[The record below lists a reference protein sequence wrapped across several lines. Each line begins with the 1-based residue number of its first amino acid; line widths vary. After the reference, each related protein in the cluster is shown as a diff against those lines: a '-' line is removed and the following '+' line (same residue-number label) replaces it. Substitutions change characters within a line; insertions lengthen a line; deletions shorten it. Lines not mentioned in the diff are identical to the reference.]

1 MDYQRS
7 SSQFKEA
14 ILTKLSQSGLS
25 VRKFAEQEGIN
36 LSTLYSWQKQFNTSG
51 LSVLKVNLSDKWSS
65 EEKFSVVLET
75 ATLSEVELSE
85 YCRVKGLYPEQIKA
99 WKLACIAGNTV
110 TKQVKRVKTT
120 PEQKSDKNRIKELE
134 RELRRKEKA
143 LAETAALLVLGKK
156 FDAYWKE
163 KEDS

>member
-1 MDYQRS
+1 MDYQRY

-14 ILTKLSQSGLS
+14 ILNKLSQSRLS
-25 VRKFAEQEGIN
+25 VRKFATQEGIN
-36 LSTLYSWQKQFNTSG
+36 ISTLYSWQKQFNTSG
-51 LSVLKVNLSDKWSS
+51 LSVTKVSSSDKWSS

-75 ATLSEVELSE
+75 AALPEVELKE
-85 YCRVKGLYPEQIKA
+85 YCRVNGLYCEQVKA
-99 WKLACIAGNTV
+99 WKQACIAVNT
-110 TKQVKRVKTT
+110 TVKPTRIAKVT

>member
-1 MDYQRS
+1 M
-7 SSQFKEA
+7 
-14 ILTKLSQSGLS
+14 S

-51 LSVLKVNLSDKWSS
+51 LKVSKVSSSDKWSS
-65 EEKFSVVLET
+65 EEKFAVVLET
-75 ATLSEVELSE
+75 SVLSEVELSE

-99 WKLACIAGNTV
+99 WKQACIAGNT
-110 TKQVKRVKTT
+110 TTPSKRVKQTS
-120 PEQKSDKNRIKELE
+120 EQKADKKRIKELE

-156 FDAYWKE
+156 YDAYWKE

>member
-1 MDYQRS
+1 VDYQRY

-25 VRKFAEQEGIN
+25 VRKFAVQEGIN
-36 LSTLYSWQKQFNTSG
+36 ISTLYSWQKQFNTSG
-51 LSVLKVNLSDKWSS
+51 LSVAKVSSSDKWSS

-75 ATLSEVELSE
+75 ATLSEVELNE
-85 YCRVKGLYPEQIKA
+85 YCRVKGLYSEQVKA
-99 WKLACIAGNTV
+99 WKQACIAVNTTAKS
-110 TKQVKRVKTT
+110 TKRAKVT
-120 PEQKSDKNRIKELE
+120 PEQKSDKKRIKELE
-134 RELRRKEKA
+134 REVRRKDKA

-156 FDAYWKE
+156 FDAYWKD

>member
-1 MDYQRS
+1 VDYQRY

-51 LSVLKVNLSDKWSS
+51 LNVSKVSSSDKWSS

-75 ATLSEVELSE
+75 ATLSAVELNE
-85 YCRVKGLYPEQIKA
+85 YCRIKGLYSEQVKA
-99 WKLACIAGNTV
+99 WKQACIAVNTSEKP
-110 TKQVKRVKTT
+110 TKRVKVT
-120 PEQKSDKNRIKELE
+120 PEQKSDKKRIKELE
-134 RELRRKEKA
+134 RELRRKDKA

-156 FDAYWKE
+156 FDAYWKD
-163 KEDS
+163 KEGS

>member
-1 MDYQRS
+1 MDYQRY

-14 ILTKLSQSGLS
+14 ILTKLSQSALS
-25 VRKFAEQEGIN
+25 VRKFAAQEGIN

-51 LSVLKVNLSDKWSS
+51 LNVTKVSSSDKWSS
-65 EEKFSVVLET
+65 EEKFAVVLET
-75 ATLSEVELSE
+75 ATLPAVELSE
-85 YCRVKGLYPEQIKA
+85 YCRIKGLYPEQIKA
-99 WKLACIAGNTV
+99 WKQACIAGNTT

-156 FDAYWKE
+156 FDAYWKG
-163 KEDS
+163 KEGS

>member
-1 MDYQRS
+1 MDYQRY
-7 SSQFKEA
+7 SSQFKKA
-14 ILTKLSQSGLS
+14 ILNKLSQSGLS

-36 LSTLYSWQKQFNTSG
+36 ISTLYSWQKQFNTSG
-51 LSVLKVNLSDKWSS
+51 LNVSKVSSTDKWSS
-65 EEKFSVVLET
+65 EEKFAAVLET
-75 ATLSEVELSE
+75 SALSEIELSE

-99 WKLACIAGNTV
+99 WKQACIAGNT
-110 TKQVKRVKTT
+110 TKPNKRVKQT
-120 PEQKSDKNRIKELE
+120 PEQKADKKRIKALE

-156 FDAYWKE
+156 YDAYWKE

>member
-1 MDYQRS
+1 MDYQRY

-14 ILTKLSQSGLS
+14 ILTKLSQSDLS
-25 VRKFAEQEGIN
+25 VRKFAAQEGIK

-51 LSVLKVNLSDKWSS
+51 LSVTKVSSSEKWSS

-75 ATLSEVELSE
+75 ATLSAVELSE

-99 WKLACIAGNTV
+99 WKLACIAGNTA
-110 TKQVKRVKTT
+110 TKQVKRVRTT

-163 KEDS
+163 KEGS

>member
-1 MDYQRS
+1 MDYQRY

-14 ILTKLSQSGLS
+14 ILNKLSQSGLS

-36 LSTLYSWQKQFNTSG
+36 ISTMYSWQKQFNVLG
-51 LSVLKVNLSDKWSS
+51 FSVSKVSSSDKWSS
-65 EEKFSVVLET
+65 EEKFAVVLET
-75 ATLSEVELSE
+75 STLSEVDLSE
-85 YCRVKGLYPEQIKA
+85 YCRTKGLYSEQIKA
-99 WKLACIAGNTV
+99 WKQAFIAGSTAKS
-110 TKQVKRVKTT
+110 TKRAKST
-120 PEQKSDKNRIKELE
+120 PEQKADKKRIKALE
-134 RELRRKEKA
+134 RELRRKDKA

>member
-1 MDYQRS
+1 VDYQRY
-7 SSQFKEA
+7 SSQFKKR
-14 ILTKLSQSGLS
+14 ILNKLSQSGLS

-51 LSVLKVNLSDKWSS
+51 LKVSKVSSTDKWSS
-65 EEKFSVVLET
+65 EEKFAAVLET
-75 ATLSEVELSE
+75 SALSEVELSE
-85 YCRVKGLYPEQIKA
+85 YCRVKGLYPAQIKS
-99 WKLACIAGNTV
+99 WKQACIAGNT
-110 TKQVKRVKTT
+110 TKPSKRIKQT
-120 PEQKSDKNRIKELE
+120 PEQKADKKRIKELE

-156 FDAYWKE
+156 YDAYWKE

>member
-1 MDYQRS
+1 VHYQRH

-14 ILTKLSQSGLS
+14 ILNKLSQSGLS
-25 VRKFAEQEGIN
+25 VKKFAEQESIN
-36 LSTLYSWQKQFNTSG
+36 LSTLYSWQKQFNTAG
-51 LSVLKVNLSDKWSS
+51 LSVSKVSLSDKWSS
-65 EEKFSVVLET
+65 EEKFAVVLET
-75 ATLSEVELSE
+75 STLAEVELSE

-99 WKLACIAGNTV
+99 WKKNFIASSTV
-110 TKQVKRVKTT
+110 KSNKGVKQT
-120 PEQKSDKNRIKELE
+120 PEQKADKKRIKELE

-156 FDAYWKE
+156 YDAYWKE